1 MNWWKQP
8 VPGRIDVRRFQPD
21 KRKKACYFLH
31 YPGTKANTLNVRH
44 ITYWIGA
51 QMIFIDQYDSSF
63 WKKSVFSGCILITIF
78 ATLGLIFADYVTL
91 NTWLTRYQLT
101 GDLVRRILIAFC
113 LMIYCVRLQVTVWVF
128 QKRRWT
134 WLETITITVLM
145 SYVVYAFAR
154 VGGSN
159 KQIVGVVEVIGIL
172 LYLSGSYI
180 NTHSEY
186 HRHVW
191 KLKEENRGQLYT
203 KGLFSLSMHVN
214 YFGDMVLFTGLA
226 MVTHSPSMLVIPLIM
241 TLNFIFIII
250 PSLDRY
256 LEKKYKE
263 EFRDYAQKT
272 KKLIPL
278 IY

>member
-1 MNWWKQP
+1 
-8 VPGRIDVRRFQPD
+8 
-21 KRKKACYFLH
+21 
-31 YPGTKANTLNVRH
+31 
-44 ITYWIGA
+44 
-51 QMIFIDQYDSSF
+51 MIFIDQYDKSF
-63 WKKSVFSGCILITIF
+63 WNKSVFSSCVLITIF
-78 ATLGLIFADYVTL
+78 ATLWLMFVDYATSD
-91 NTWLTRYQLT
+91 TWLKQYQPV
-101 GDLVRRILIAFC
+101 GDLVRRILIASC
-113 LMIYCVRLQVTVWVF
+113 LIIYFVRLQVTVWVF
-128 QKRRWT
+128 QKRKWT

-145 SYVVYAFAR
+145 SFVLYAFAR
-154 VGGSN
+154 VGGNN
-159 KQIVGVVEVIGIL
+159 KQVVGVVEIIGIL

-226 MVTHSPSMLVIPLIM
+226 MVTHSPSMLAIPLIM

-256 LEKKYKE
+256 LEKKYKD